1 MKSKLTKVL
10 LLAVTA
16 VALVVVSIMGTM
28 AYLTSSAAVANSFS
42 IGNVG
47 IQMFESYVTPDG
59 EKVNSQ
65 EGENGTRKTSSGNVY
80 NLVPAKTYVKDPT
93 IYVDAASE
101 ESFLFLKIRN
111 DIRAIEDQTNTMR
124 SQLIRNG
131 WVEHHTNQNVIVY
144 VYKYTIGANGTAVE
158 SDGTT
163 PMTEIPVFTEFT
175 IAANADTSKY
185 GGARVSLVAYAIQC
199 SGFADDDP
207 GMADAKTAI
216 DKAWAAIVQEYPY
229 ESGLTGPATTTP
241 TTPTTE

>member
-47 IQMFESYVTPDG
+47 IQMFESQVNADG
-59 EKVNSQ
+59 TKKDAN
-65 EGENGTRKTSSGNVY
+65 EGANGTRKTSSGNVY

-93 IYVDAASE
+93 IYVNPSSE
-101 ESFLFLKIRN
+101 QSFLFVKIRN
-111 DIRAIEDQTNTMR
+111 DIRAIEDQSKTMR
-124 SQLIRNG
+124 SQLEANG

-144 VYKYTIGANGTAVE
+144 VYGTKNTETGVITPTLIGGVE
-158 SDGTT
+158 QEQQIKLFET
-163 PMTEIPVFTEFT
+163 FT
-175 IAANADTSKY
+175 IASNADTSKY
-185 GGARVSLVAYAIQC
+185 GGARVSLVAYAIQQ
-199 SGFADDDP
+199 SGFVDDSN
-207 GMADAKTAI
+207 GKAV

-229 ESGLTGPATTTP
+229 ESGLTDTTTTTP
-241 TTPTTE
+241 TTPTAG

>member
-47 IQMFESYVTPDG
+47 IQMFESHVNPDG
-59 EKVNSQ
+59 TKMDPN
-65 EGENGTRKTSSGNVY
+65 EGANGTRKTSSGNVY

-111 DIRAIEDQTNTMR
+111 DIRAIEDQSNTMR
-124 SQLIRNG
+124 SQLEANG
-131 WVEHHTNQNVIVY
+131 WEVHHTNQNVIVY
-144 VYKYTIGANGTAVE
+144 VYKYTIGANGTAVK
-158 SDGTT
+158 SDGNGGTT
-163 PMTEIPVFTEFT
+163 PMTEIPVFEKFT

-185 GGARVSLVAYAIQC
+185 GGARVSLVAYAIQK
-199 SGFADDDP
+199 SGFVDDDP

-229 ESGLTGPATTTP
+229 ESGLTDTP
-241 TTPTTE
+241 TT